1 MEATLAERV
10 YNFSPGP
17 AALPLPVLE
26 KAQSELLALPGA
38 GASVLEISHRSKPFG
53 EILEKA
59 KSDLIELL
67 SIPDNYRV
75 IFMQGGSRLQ
85 FSMVPMN
92 LLRGTGQAADY
103 ILTGVWGGKARDEAV
118 KEGDVRVVWD
128 GKDSNYDRLPGG
140 DLQLNVDAAYVHFT
154 SNETI
159 QGVQFLDE
167 PHTSDVPLVCDA
179 SSDFL
184 CRPLP
189 IDRYGLI
196 YACAQKNAGTAGV
209 TVLIIR
215 EDLLDR
221 CQESLPGYLNYR
233 LHVQENSLYNTP
245 PTFAVY
251 LAGLVFRW
259 LKNEV
264 GGVANMLERNRR
276 KSKMLYEVID
286 DSDDFFQGHAQQDC
300 RSMMNVTFH
309 LPSDELQQ
317 AFLDEASRRGLC
329 ELKGHRSVGG
339 IRASIYNAMPIE
351 GVELL
356 RDLMVEFCDQNRSSH

>member
-1 MEATLAERV
+1 MMARSNLSLCLLV
-10 YNFSPGP
+10 SCC
-17 AALPLPVLE
+17 
-26 KAQSELLALPGA
+26 LALVSLAVTGKDLDEFKVKREAVYDFAKRPTVSSEGDRVTIAFTTKGFCDVTVAIEDTA
-38 GASVLEISHRSKPFG
+38 GQIVRHLASGVLGKNAPPPYKR
-53 EILEKA
+53 
-59 KSDLIELL
+59 
-67 SIPDNYRV
+67 
-75 IFMQGGSRLQ
+75 GSRK
-85 FSMVPMN
+85 
-92 LLRGTGQAADY
+92 QA
-103 ILTGVWGGKARDEAV
+103 
-118 KEGDVRVVWD
+118 VVWD
-128 GKDSNYDRLPGG
+128 GKDSNYDRLPG
-140 DLQLNVDAAYVHFT
+140 DLQLNADAAYVHFT

-196 YACAQKNAGTAGV
+196 YACAQKKAGTAGV

-259 LKNEV
+259 LRNEV
-264 GGVANMLERNRR
+264 GGVANMLERNLR
-276 KSKMLYEVID
+276 KSQMLYEVID

-300 RSMMNVTFH
+300 RSMMNVTFR

-317 AFLDEASRRGLC
+317 AFLNEASRRGLC

-356 RDLMVEFCDQNRSSH
+356 RDLMLEFCDENSH